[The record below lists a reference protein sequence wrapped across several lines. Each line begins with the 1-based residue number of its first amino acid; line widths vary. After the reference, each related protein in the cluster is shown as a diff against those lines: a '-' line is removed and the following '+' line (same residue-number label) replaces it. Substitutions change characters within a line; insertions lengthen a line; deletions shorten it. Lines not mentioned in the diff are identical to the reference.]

1 MLFCSLDTY
10 FPCSTWHFGSIMSPF
25 SPQLKF
31 AASLLPLVVMA
42 SGASLGASSNQTSLC
57 QQVDTQLPGR
67 VSYSGSPAYISSQS
81 NYYTGE
87 ERDLEPD
94 CIFRPTNTSDVSH
107 FVQLVAAS
115 DNTSTPEFAF
125 RCGGHSFF
133 AGAANVEGG
142 VTIDLRSLDSCEL
155 SADQKTASVGGGS
168 IWSEN
173 VYPNLEPHNLTVSG
187 GRITGVGVGGFVT
200 GGKCPIEEVHR
211 MALTQSPGGLNFLER
226 RNGFACDNIY
236 GYEVVLGT
244 GEVVYASADSNR
256 DLWLALKGGTNNFG
270 IVTRFDLATH
280 SQGLMLGGYIDFNVT
295 QAVLDNHA
303 KAFSSW
309 MDPQNF
315 DPLAVMEINL
325 VWTAGTWSLAD
336 AIYYLTP
343 DLTPS
348 VYEEFFAIPDQV
360 ENNLAL
366 KNVTAI
372 VQESAALVPST
383 VSR

>member
-1 MLFCSLDTY
+1 MQLSRSC
-10 FPCSTWHFGSIMSPF
+10 PIMSQI
-25 SPQLKF
+25 SLQL
-31 AASLLPLVVMA
+31 AGSLL
-42 SGASLGASSNQTSLC
+42 SLIGTASSVSLYANQNSLC
-57 QQVDTQLPGR
+57 QQIDSQLPGR
-67 VSYSGSPAYISSQS
+67 VSYAGSSAYISSQS

-87 ERDLEPD
+87 ERDLEPG
-94 CIFRPTNTSDVSH
+94 CVFRPTETSDVSH
-107 FVQLVAAS
+107 FVKLVAAS
-115 DNTSTPEFAF
+115 NSTSTPDFAF

-133 AGAANVEGG
+133 AGAANIDGG
-142 VTIDLRSLDSCEL
+142 VTIDLRSLDSFEL

-173 VYPNLEPHNLTVSG
+173 VYPNLEPHNLTVAG
-187 GRITGVGVGGFVT
+187 GRITGVGVGGYVT
-200 GGKCPIEEVHR
+200 GGKCPIAEVH
-211 MALTQSPGGLNFLER
+211 MMVLTQFIGGLNFLER
-226 RNGFACDNIY
+226 RNGFSCDNIY

-256 DLWLALKGGTNNFG
+256 DLWLALKGGSNNFG

-280 SQGLMLGGYIDFNVT
+280 TQGLMLGGYINFNVT
-295 QAVLDNHA
+295 QNVLNDHA
-303 KAFSSW
+303 EAFSSW

-325 VWTAGTWSLAD
+325 VGNDGVLSLAD
-336 AIYYLTP
+336 AIYYLAP

-348 VYEEFFAIPDQV
+348 VYKEFFSIPDQI

-366 KNVTAI
+366 KNVSAI
-372 VQESAALVPST
+372 VEESAELVPTT